1 VGADGGA
8 SHVDGA
14 VCGGCG
20 GGSRRDRQRRWRG
33 HNRHRGDEP
42 IPLPMHGRNVL
53 WCPGHISEHM
63 ANFTDTGGE
72 RPVADMHVRPDGRQ
86 EVRTVEPGYAEEKEH
101 EPTCTLKTLKGRYLF
116 GGIATLLPPAVEQQS
131 LLAVAGYHTFNGDG
145 TGTDIVTVT
154 INGAVVL
161 ENFVAPISYTVNPDC
176 SGTYTVPISEE
187 TFGLFI
193 APHGEELMVIGTTP
207 GSILVQGPN
216 RRVSRK

>member
-1 VGADGGA
+1 MSRVG
-8 SHVDGA
+8 
-14 VCGGCG
+14 
-20 GGSRRDRQRRWRG
+20 
-33 HNRHRGDEP
+33 
-42 IPLPMHGRNVL
+42 L
-53 WCPGHISEHM
+53 WAIGIGLVITM
-63 ANFTDTGGE
+63 GFL
-72 RPVADMHVRPDGRQ
+72 
-86 EVRTVEPGYAEEKEH
+86 TVEQGYAKEEDD
-101 EPTCTLKTLKGRYLF
+101 EPTCTLNTLKGRYLF
-116 GGIATLLPPAVEQQS
+116 GGIATLLPPAVMEQS
-131 LLAVAGYHTFNGDG
+131 LLAVAGSHTFNGDG

-161 ENFVAPISYTVNPDC
+161 ENFVTPISYTVNPDC